1 MDDVAREP
9 APSLSGAGEAILF
22 AIAGLCVAL
31 DVGLGTVV
39 NLIKLPVYLDAVG
52 TIAFALLA
60 GRMGFRGFIIAAL
73 VGTAGFVITGLLFNP
88 VVLWFIPTQIAI
100 AAFSFYVARPLLKAY
115 LNGGSLT
122 GARVGLIAL
131 LGIGLGIVA
140 GAVSAPII
148 AFVFGGITGAG
159 ASLIVAALLKAGS
172 TLFQS
177 VLASGI
183 ASEPIDKTLQLIAA
197 LALVRATPSRARR
210 FFF

>member
-9 APSLSGAGEAILF
+9 APFLSGDGEAMLF

-31 DVGLGTVV
+31 DVGLGTLV

-60 GRMGFRGFIIAAL
+60 GRMGFRGFVMAAL
-73 VGTAGFVITGLLFNP
+73 VGTAGFVITGLLVNP
-88 VVLWFIPTQIAI
+88 AVLWFIPTQIAI
-100 AAFSFYVARPLLKAY
+100 AAYSFYVARPLLKAY
-115 LNGGSLT
+115 FNGGSLKAT
-122 GARVGLIAL
+122 RIGLIVL

-183 ASEPIDKTLQLIAA
+183 ASEPIDKTLQLFAA
-197 LALVRATPSRARR
+197 IALVRATPSRARR
-210 FFF
+210 LFF